1 MNDGSRWMKHFFI
14 IAGGKIEDAFAIE
27 VLKGFA
33 EKTVIAADSG
43 MEFLRRNEI
52 VPQVIIGDF
61 DSVSKETL
69 EWFQKKEG
77 IVWHRLNPQKDD
89 TDTEFALRLAISMG
103 AECITVL
110 GGTGSRLDHVLGNIE
125 LLGIGLELGV
135 EIELLDANNRIRMT
149 DHGMVLKKEEQFGKY
164 VSLIPY
170 TAQVEHL
177 YLAGFKYPLADYELM
192 PDMAIIDAELMMN
205 IPKGLTSCSGIDALS
220 HSLEAVASVMASDFT
235 NGIAKEAI
243 KLIFEYLPDAYSL
256 GSAAPQAREK
266 MANAASMAGMA
277 FANAFLGVCHSMA
290 HKLGAYWHLPHGM
303 ANSLLLEQVIRFN
316 SAEAPA
322 KMGTFPQYAYPDCKR
337 RYAEVARYVGCKGKT
352 DDELVESFIVKMKEL
367 QKTVGQPETIR
378 EAIGDKG
385 TEEEFLATLEKMSE
399 DAFDDQCTGANP
411 RYPLVEEIKKMY
423 LNAYYGKHES
433 V

>member
-1 MNDGSRWMKHFFI
+1 MKHFFI
-14 IAGGKIEDAFAIE
+14 IAGGKIEDAFAIG

-69 EWFQKKEG
+69 EWFQKKKG

-177 YLAGFKYPLADYELM
+177 YLAGFKYPLADYCLKGFCSIGVSNE
-192 PDMAIIDAELMMN
+192 ITEEQAE
-205 IPKGLTSCSGIDALS
+205 ITF
-220 HSLEAVASVMASDFT
+220 E
-235 NGIAKEAI
+235 NGI
-243 KLIFEYLPDAYSL
+243 LIVIESRDDA
-256 GSAAPQAREK
+256 A
-266 MANAASMAGMA
+266 MA
-277 FANAFLGVCHSMA
+277 
-290 HKLGAYWHLPHGM
+290 
-303 ANSLLLEQVIRFN
+303 
-316 SAEAPA
+316 
-322 KMGTFPQYAYPDCKR
+322 
-337 RYAEVARYVGCKGKT
+337 
-352 DDELVESFIVKMKEL
+352 DES
-367 QKTVGQPETIR
+367 
-378 EAIGDKG
+378 
-385 TEEEFLATLEKMSE
+385 
-399 DAFDDQCTGANP
+399 
-411 RYPLVEEIKKMY
+411 
-423 LNAYYGKHES
+423 
-433 V
+433 

>member
-1 MNDGSRWMKHFFI
+1 MKHFFI

-164 VSLIPY
+164 VSFFSMGDEVTGLS
-170 TAQVEHL
+170 L
-177 YLAGFKYPLADYELM
+177 KGFQYPLDGYTLKNSDGIAVSNQLLD
-192 PDMAIIDAELMMN
+192 DCGIIEFETGYLMMV
-205 IPKGLTSCSGIDALS
+205 LS
-220 HSLEAVASVMASDFT
+220 KDRT
-235 NGIAKEAI
+235 K
-243 KLIFEYLPDAYSL
+243 
-256 GSAAPQAREK
+256 
-266 MANAASMAGMA
+266 
-277 FANAFLGVCHSMA
+277 C
-290 HKLGAYWHLPHGM
+290 
-303 ANSLLLEQVIRFN
+303 
-316 SAEAPA
+316 
-322 KMGTFPQYAYPDCKR
+322 
-337 RYAEVARYVGCKGKT
+337 
-352 DDELVESFIVKMKEL
+352 
-367 QKTVGQPETIR
+367 
-378 EAIGDKG
+378 
-385 TEEEFLATLEKMSE
+385 
-399 DAFDDQCTGANP
+399 
-411 RYPLVEEIKKMY
+411 
-423 LNAYYGKHES
+423 
-433 V
+433 

>member
-1 MNDGSRWMKHFFI
+1 MKHFFI

-77 IVWHRLNPQKDD
+77 I

-177 YLAGFKYPLADYELM
+177 YLAGFKYPLADYCLKGFCSIGVSNE
-192 PDMAIIDAELMMN
+192 ITEEQAE
-205 IPKGLTSCSGIDALS
+205 ITF
-220 HSLEAVASVMASDFT
+220 E
-235 NGIAKEAI
+235 NGI
-243 KLIFEYLPDAYSL
+243 LIVIESRDDA
-256 GSAAPQAREK
+256 AMAEK
-266 MANAASMAGMA
+266 S
-277 FANAFLGVCHSMA
+277 
-290 HKLGAYWHLPHGM
+290 
-303 ANSLLLEQVIRFN
+303 
-316 SAEAPA
+316 
-322 KMGTFPQYAYPDCKR
+322 
-337 RYAEVARYVGCKGKT
+337 
-352 DDELVESFIVKMKEL
+352 
-367 QKTVGQPETIR
+367 
-378 EAIGDKG
+378 
-385 TEEEFLATLEKMSE
+385 
-399 DAFDDQCTGANP
+399 
-411 RYPLVEEIKKMY
+411 
-423 LNAYYGKHES
+423 
-433 V
+433 

>member
-1 MNDGSRWMKHFFI
+1 MKHFFI

-170 TAQVEHL
+170 FCKTVIVFGSQCGSQRRIGSSALQV
-177 YLAGFKYPLADYELM
+177 YRAYR
-192 PDMAIIDAELMMN
+192 
-205 IPKGLTSCSGIDALS
+205 CS
-220 HSLEAVASVMASDFT
+220 
-235 NGIAKEAI
+235 
-243 KLIFEYLPDAYSL
+243 
-256 GSAAPQAREK
+256 
-266 MANAASMAGMA
+266 
-277 FANAFLGVCHSMA
+277 
-290 HKLGAYWHLPHGM
+290 
-303 ANSLLLEQVIRFN
+303 
-316 SAEAPA
+316 
-322 KMGTFPQYAYPDCKR
+322 
-337 RYAEVARYVGCKGKT
+337 KGKT
-352 DDELVESFIVKMKEL
+352 L
-367 QKTVGQPETIR
+367 
-378 EAIGDKG
+378 
-385 TEEEFLATLEKMSE
+385 TENGVPVAFL
-399 DAFDDQCTGANP
+399 
-411 RYPLVEEIKKMY
+411 I
-423 LNAYYGKHES
+423 
-433 V
+433 

>member
-1 MNDGSRWMKHFFI
+1 MKHFFI

-125 LLGIGLELGV
+125 LLGIGLAQGV
-135 EIELLDANNRIRMT
+135 EIELLDTNNRIRMT
-149 DHGMVLKKEEQFGKY
+149 DHGMILKKTEQFGKF

-177 YLAGFKYPLADYELM
+177 YLTGFKYPLADYCLKGFCSIGVSNE
-192 PDMAIIDAELMMN
+192 IIEEQAE
-205 IPKGLTSCSGIDALS
+205 IIF
-220 HSLEAVASVMASDFT
+220 E
-235 NGIAKEAI
+235 NGI
-243 KLIFEYLPDAYSL
+243 LIVIESRDDA
-256 GSAAPQAREK
+256 AMTEK
-266 MANAASMAGMA
+266 S
-277 FANAFLGVCHSMA
+277 
-290 HKLGAYWHLPHGM
+290 
-303 ANSLLLEQVIRFN
+303 
-316 SAEAPA
+316 
-322 KMGTFPQYAYPDCKR
+322 
-337 RYAEVARYVGCKGKT
+337 
-352 DDELVESFIVKMKEL
+352 
-367 QKTVGQPETIR
+367 
-378 EAIGDKG
+378 
-385 TEEEFLATLEKMSE
+385 
-399 DAFDDQCTGANP
+399 
-411 RYPLVEEIKKMY
+411 
-423 LNAYYGKHES
+423 
-433 V
+433 